1 MLDGGTSTAAR
12 YQDEILI
19 DRPCV
24 GPVAFPAFL
33 LHLHEFL
40 LSLMLSNCF
49 KCFVFVQAGE
59 EDATPSRVGR
69 LYLFKLYEE
78 ASMSPPLTEL
88 QRIDTAAI
96 LDLKW

>member
-1 MLDGGTSTAAR
+1 MPLWK
-12 YQDEILI
+12 
-19 DRPCV
+19 P
-24 GPVAFPAFL
+24 
-33 LHLHEFL
+33 
-40 LSLMLSNCF
+40 
-49 KCFVFVQAGE
+49 FVFVQAGE